1 MSEGH
6 IQRLL
11 LAESDFDAAQS
22 FRAVAEEAVKL
33 YAVGIEP
40 ATDQGIFPPSPAY
53 RTWATAKRELKE
65 LNRVCLRH
73 AARRL
78 DAACRADGAPSEMES
93 AVMLFD
99 ITHPVREAV

>member
-22 FRAVAEEAVKL
+22 FRAVAEEALKL
-33 YAVGIEP
+33 YAVGLEP
-40 ATDQGIFPPSPAY
+40 ATDQGIFTPSPAY
-53 RTWATAKRELKE
+53 RAWATAKRELKE

-78 DAACRADGAPSEMES
+78 DAASAGGRDDARAVGERGRRAVEGA
-93 AVMLFD
+93 A
-99 ITHPVREAV
+99 R